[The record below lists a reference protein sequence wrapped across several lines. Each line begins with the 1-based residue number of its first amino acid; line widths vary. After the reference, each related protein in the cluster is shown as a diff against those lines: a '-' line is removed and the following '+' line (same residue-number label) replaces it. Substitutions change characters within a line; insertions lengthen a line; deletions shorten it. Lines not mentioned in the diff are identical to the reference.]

1 VILISGGGNVMK
13 ENNKFSRRRFLKT
26 AMGSAAALT
35 FGRMAFP
42 GKSYSKGPI
51 KIGFSASLTGKYAW
65 TGNRMYEGIK
75 TWATLINKRGYSSGL
90 EKYGHKGAGLMD
102 GRPVE
107 LIHYDDKSDPATGVK
122 LYQKLIFQDKV
133 DLCFGPYSSAVT
145 KAISPVVER
154 AQMPTITAGASDPAI
169 WKGQHLQWVVQTVPP
184 TDEYLPGAAE
194 IASKGGA
201 KTGAIIFEDTAFP
214 IALANS
220 FKTQLEKR
228 GMKVLLFEAYPKG
241 ITDWTPPL
249 RKAWGFKPDVIGIGG
264 YEPDAIGLT
273 KAAEDLKVTPK
284 LFVWTVGTGAPSYV
298 ESVGKSCRAM
308 TGESFWE
315 GIMDTPGN
323 KDFVKAVQE
332 IIGTPPEKLEYHTT
346 MGMQAGQILEIAVKK
361 AGTVQNKKAI
371 RDMLYSMEVETCMG
385 NYRVEPLSSKDS
397 GFQIAAKCVLIQ
409 WQKKKPGEKLPYAQ
423 VAVGDWVKEVVWPD
437 KYKTAAPIYP
447 FPGWE

>member
-1 VILISGGGNVMK
+1 MK
-13 ENNKFSRRRFLKT
+13 GSNKISRRRFLKT

-35 FGRMAFP
+35 FGGMVFSK
-42 GKSYSKGPI
+42 KSYSKGPI

-75 TWATLINKRGYSSGL
+75 TWAQLVNKRGYSSGL
-90 EKYGHKGAGLMD
+90 EKYGHKGPGLMD

-122 LYQKLIFQDKV
+122 LYQKLLVQDKV

-169 WKGQHLQWVVQTVPP
+169 WKGLNLQWVVQTVPP

-194 IASKGGA
+194 ISAKRGG
-201 KTGAIIFEDTAFP
+201 KTAAIIFEDTAFP

-220 FKTQLEKR
+220 FKKQLEAQ
-228 GMKVLLFEAYPKG
+228 GIKVLLFEAYPKG
-241 ITDWTPPL
+241 ITDWTPSL
-249 RKAWGFKPDVIGIGG
+249 RKAWGLKPDVIGIGG

-273 KAAEDLKVTPK
+273 KAAEALKVTPK

-298 ESVGKSCRAM
+298 ESVGKGCLAM
-308 TGESFWE
+308 TGEAFWE

-323 KDFVKAVQE
+323 KDFVKAVHE
-332 IIGTPPEKLEYHTT
+332 IIGTPPEQLEYHTT

-361 AGTVQNKKAI
+361 AGSVENKKAI
-371 RDMLYSMEVETCMG
+371 RDMLYSMEVETAMG
-385 NYRVEPLSSKDS
+385 DYKVKPLSSKDS
-397 GFQIAAKCVLIQ
+397 GLQIAAKCVLIQ
-409 WQKKKPGEKLPYAQ
+409 WQRKKPGQKIPYAQ
-423 VAVGDWVKEVVWPD
+423 VVVGDWVKEVVWPE
-437 KYKTAAPIYP
+437 KYKTADPIYP
-447 FPGWE
+447 FPGWK